1 MSFSSFGDLLGLMQD
16 PERMKE
22 TAKSMS
28 RFRDETVECN
38 GTVFDLV
45 IDDQGIEYAIPK
57 GDTEEVKKDKL
68 RTQIVKA
75 GLARYADVT
84 LSDAGQCKFEKRELD
99 RYGLQAAIQD
109 GKTLLFRGPVGT
121 GKTYLAIALIKE
133 LLSQKK
139 KVAIKR
145 WPKLLQECLDSFKSD
160 TPMSEVLDPVIN
172 ADLLVLDEI
181 NIDIK
186 GKASAFE
193 IGKLADIISEFHAS
207 DRGMILTTNLSESR
221 IQELYGK
228 QIWSRLTDKERSII
242 VSFQY
247 ERNRRN

>member
-1 MSFSSFGDLLGLMQD
+1 MGLSTFSQILDLMRD
-16 PERMKE
+16 PEKMKSVS
-22 TAKSMS
+22 ASMS
-28 RFRDETVECN
+28 RFRDESVECN
-38 GTVFDLV
+38 GVAFDLV
-45 IDDQGIEYAIPK
+45 RDDQGIEYAIPK
-57 GDTEEVKKDKL
+57 GDTEEVKEDKL
-68 RTQIVKA
+68 RKQIVKM

-84 LSDAGQCKFEKRELD
+84 LSDAGLWKFEKKELD

-121 GKTYLAIALIKE
+121 GKTYLAIALIKD
-133 LLSQKK
+133 LLVQKK
-139 KVAIKR
+139 KVALRR
-145 WPKLLQECLDSFKSD
+145 WPKLLQEMLDTFKAD
-160 TPMSEVLDPVIN
+160 LPMSSVLDPVLN
-172 ADLLVLDEI
+172 ADVLLLDEI

-193 IGKLADIISEFHAS
+193 IGKLADIISDFHGS
-207 DRGMILTTNLSESR
+207 NRGMILTTNLSEPK